1 MTLQGVRKQ
10 LQDIYSRLIS
20 TNLSV
25 KQFYPKEQMSPGGGV
40 SIGSLPLGS
49 ISLRDISY
57 EEIYIEIE
65 SNDGYHIK
73 LPDGGLLIFQ
83 YTFDS
88 AGTLTKHR
96 LCYFPS
102 FSLPSV
108 DEAPHLYENDELYGD
123 VILRKLVRFPI
134 RFDYDPGAHKDVIHP
149 VSHLTL
155 GQYENCRI
163 PINGAVS
170 PNAFVM
176 FLLRNFYFNSY
187 RKEKNKL
194 DKKPHYIPKM
204 NTLTKLEQEI
214 AHFMSGR

>member
-1 MTLQGVRKQ
+1 MTPQGVRQQ
-10 LQDIYSRLIS
+10 LRDVYSRLIL

-25 KQFYPKEQMSPGGGV
+25 KQFHPKEQLLPGGGV

-57 EEIYIEIE
+57 EQIYTEIE
-65 SNDGYHIK
+65 TKDGYHIK

-83 YTFDS
+83 YTFDGVG
-88 AGTLTKHR
+88 ALTKHR

-102 FSLPSV
+102 FVLPTV

-123 VILRKLVRFPI
+123 VILKKLVRFPI
-134 RFDYDPGAHKDVIHP
+134 RFDYDPGAHKDVVHP
-149 VSHLTL
+149 KSHLTL

-163 PINGAVS
+163 PIDGAVS

-176 FLLRNFYFNSY
+176 FLLRNFYSNSY
-187 RKEKNKL
+187 RKRKNTL
-194 DKKPHYIPKM
+194 DKKSHHIPTM
-204 NTLTKLEQEI
+204 STLTIEERRI
-214 AHFMSGR
+214 AHFITGR

>member
-1 MTLQGVRKQ
+1 MTPQGVRQQ
-10 LQDIYSRLIS
+10 LKDVYARLIF

-25 KQFYPKEQMSPGGGV
+25 KQFYPKERILVGGGV

-57 EEIYIEIE
+57 EAIYSEIE
-65 SNDGYHIK
+65 GNDGYHIK

-83 YTFDS
+83 YTFDM
-88 AGTLTKHR
+88 AGSLIKHR

-102 FSLPSV
+102 FELPTV

-123 VILRKLVRFPI
+123 VVLKTLVRFPI
-134 RFDYDPGAHKDVIHP
+134 RFDYSPGSHIDVEHP
-149 VSHLTL
+149 KTHLTL

-163 PINGAVS
+163 PVDAAVS

-176 FLLRNFYFNSY
+176 FMLRNFYSRSY
-187 RKEKNKL
+187 RKNKNAL
-194 DKKPHYIPKM
+194 DKRPHHIPNMPTITEAERK
-204 NTLTKLEQEI
+204 I
-214 AHFMSGR
+214 CHFMNGR